1 MKKMMGVVKWFSP
14 EKGFGFIQAQ
24 DMDNI
29 YVHYSGISSAGF
41 KSLTRSQQ
49 VEFELSR
56 DSRGPVAVDVCIK
69 NN

>member
-49 VEFELSR
+49 VEFKLSR

>member
-29 YVHYSGISSAGF
+29 YVHYSGISSASF

-49 VEFELSR
+49 VEFKLSR
-56 DSRGPVAVDVCIK
+56 DSRVPVAVDVCIQ
-69 NN
+69 NT

>member
-41 KSLTRSQQ
+41 KSLARGQQ
-49 VEFELSR
+49 VEFKLSR